1 MLIIN
6 KHFHEY
12 IFLCEYMQIGNQP
25 KLIKINNKH
34 KKKKPR
40 MIYAHLISQ
49 KAPSN
54 VILQVVVIY
63 NNFPVQ

>member
-34 KKKKPR
+34 KKKTPR